1 MNYTDKQTKST
12 DRHFCPSCGVDY
24 NYHNWLIPTC
34 AELRKAQLNTIG
46 LKKVLADYRKKVLA
60 DYRKE
65 QLKFNKRKV
74 EKIGK
79 L

>member
-1 MNYTDKQTKST
+1 MKSTNKQTKST

-46 LKKVLADYRKKVLA
+46 LKKVLADYRK
-60 DYRKE
+60 E